1 MLKSSQLKSYNYLEK
16 DEQNREMLQT
26 DDDFVTDARTFLTK
40 REGYS
45 VEDLDNSEK
54 VYDAYMEHFRYQDVN
69 EVTAIR
75 DLQYAQNANQEE
87 KARFGRLTMLYD
99 SKANEGVFDAAGDY
113 FQGIATAPSTYLGVV
128 SGGAGKLATIAGL
141 KAAKLALNKIL
152 MGGVKKSIARGA
164 IVEGT
169 IGTGQGIAQEM
180 TKVETNYK
188 DEVSLGTVAL
198 TGGVSAIAGGAFSG
212 LAGLGQ
218 SALALKATDKLD
230 VAQKAAAKTAKSA
243 NLKAKKVLKKA
254 TLKQKKFVSDQLNA
268 LDPKKTALGDEL
280 LKDIADSKKLGT
292 LKAGLPLEL
301 FENIS
306 AAAIE
311 LQIKMGSRGLKF
323 KDGDRITTVL
333 QDALSRGKDGGI
345 TSKEIDTILREYNLT
360 PDQFS
365 LIYKAELSAAGKTLN
380 VQSRIVQSLKVLE
393 ESGYSTFTQ
402 REAKDMIDATKG
414 GKAKASLQLLK
425 DIDRVRL
432 GFMTSQ
438 PATTMRNNFNGGFR
452 LAIDMTTRTV
462 DNILNQKL
470 FGGTRNFKAILDGTE
485 VAKYALNPYEARVT
499 RTLLEKGMPD
509 TARKLFR
516 DAADLAS
523 TTGGESGLAKIG
535 TKVNFL
541 NTASDNF
548 FKQAMFSASLKR
560 RLRDS
565 GENLDD
571 MIAKGEFNFI
581 NKDIINK
588 SIDDALEF
596 TYQSSFQSKDAGIFA
611 RGTQSFLKAHRNVP
625 FVLSSF
631 IPFPRFIA
639 NQIKFIYNHAPV
651 IGLLGLENIGKKS
664 GYAKNTF
671 KLLARDEKGLM
682 RRKGIMDT
690 ANPLFDA
697 GATQKVAQQATGIAM
712 LTAAYKWR
720 EKQGEGA
727 MWNEIK
733 DDQGNYINA
742 LPMYGPFAAFMLAA
756 DIMYRHYNSD
766 VGGENDMR
774 DIAQTDTQY
783 WRNAAQAAAGS
794 QFRTGYGL
802 YAIDKLWGDVVG
814 EGDIVGSK
822 GERIAGE
829 FVGNIVNTFMIPVSV
844 LKDLYTP
851 FDKDSRRVAETRS
864 GKVDFWSVVAQR
876 GFRALPDLGPNTAL
890 GRAVGA
896 EEYDVGYSDPLTS
909 GSPQGIDAIEKQL
922 FGFIKRPD
930 KNSLQYEMSK
940 LNLEPYDVYRRNTN
954 QLIDANVRLVLST
967 PNGEYNLNEKLD
979 PLLKSQEYLSLKTQ
993 QQKRNYIIDK
1003 TNEYIKLATTQV
1015 EDQIN
1020 QMSDEYDLP
1029 YSEVHLS
1036 KWEKAAGKVQ
1046 KEVDLDY
1053 ARLIRTGKLKYA
1065 DGGSNKPKDVFSDK
1079 DRFIF
1084 RPNGQ
1089 KVNVLQWAIS
1099 VGKIKNNPKEK

>member
-1 MLKSSQLKSYNYLEK
+1 MIEKASYNYIDKE
-16 DEQNREMLQT
+16 LQT
-26 DDDFVTDARTFLTK
+26 KEVLVGDSSFLEDAKTFLTK
-40 REGYS
+40 REDYS
-45 VEDLDNSEK
+45 EEDLDNNDK
-54 VYDAYMEHFRYQDVN
+54 IYDAYMEHFRYQDVN
-69 EVTAIR
+69 EVTALR

-87 KARFGRLTMLYD
+87 KDRFGRLTMLYGT
-99 SKANEGVFDAAGDY
+99 KANEGFFDAAGDY
-113 FQGIATAPSTYLGVV
+113 IQGVATAPSTYLGII
-128 SGGAGKLATIAGL
+128 SGGAGKIATIAGL

-152 MGGVKKSIARGA
+152 IGGVKKSVIRGGL
-164 IVEGT
+164 VEGT
-169 IGTGQGIAQEM
+169 IGTGQGLAQEM
-180 TKVETNYK
+180 TKVETGNQ
-188 DEVSLGTVAL
+188 DEISGANVAL
-198 TGGVSAIAGGAFSG
+198 IGGLSAVTGGALSG

-218 SALALKATDKLD
+218 SAQALGAVNKLD
-230 VAQKAAAKTAKSA
+230 VSQKAAEKTAKSA
-243 NLKAKKVLKKA
+243 NLKAKKVLEKA
-254 TLKQKKFVSDQLNA
+254 TKKDKAFISKSLRA
-268 LDPKKTALGDEL
+268 LDPEKVALGSSL
-280 LKDIADSKKLGT
+280 LDDIAKSKDLGT

-306 AAAIE
+306 AAALD
-311 LQIKMGSRGLKF
+311 LQAKMGKKGLKF
-323 KDGDRITTVL
+323 RKGDRITTVL
-333 QDALSRGKDGGI
+333 ANALEGSNPILKTDDV
-345 TSKEIDTILREYNLT
+345 SKILKEYNLT
-360 PDQFS
+360 ADQFS

-380 VQSRIVQSLKVLE
+380 VQSQFVKAIDGLEKAGFSSFDKAEAKELAKSLK
-393 ESGYSTFTQ
+393 GSTL
-402 REAKDMIDATKG
+402 TKG
-414 GKAKASLQLLK
+414 NQLLK

-756 DIMYRHYNSD
+756 DIMYRYYNSD

-1099 VGKIKNNPKEK
+1099 VGKIKNNPKGK

>member
-438 PATTMRNNFNGGFR
+438 PATTMRNNFGGGFR
-452 LAIDMTTRTV
+452 IAVEMATRSV
-462 DNILNQKL
+462 DNILNQKI
-470 FGGTRNFKAILDGTE
+470 FGGTRNAGDFFDGITDLGKF
-485 VAKYALNPYEARVT
+485 VLNPYEAGVT
-499 RTLLEKGMPD
+499 RKLLEKGMPD

-523 TTGGESGLAKIG
+523 TTGGESKLAKVG
-535 TKVNFL
+535 TKINYL
-541 NTASDNF
+541 NTMSDNF
-548 FKQAMFSASLKR
+548 FKQAMLSTSLKQ
-560 RLRDS
+560 RLKDAVPPQ
-565 GENLDD
+565 NLDD
-571 MIAKGEFNFI
+571 IIAKGEFNLI
-581 NKDIINK
+581 SKDIIN
-588 SIDDALEF
+588 DAVEDALQF
-596 TYQSSFQSKDAGIFA
+596 TYQSSFYSKDAGILA
-611 RGTQSFLKAHRNVP
+611 RGTQRFLKFHRDVP
-625 FVLSSF
+625 LVISSF
-631 IPFPRFIA
+631 VPFPRFIA
-639 NQIKFIYNHAPV
+639 NQMKFLYNHAPV
-651 IGLLGLENIGKKS
+651 IGLLGLENIGKKKV
-664 GYAKNTF
+664 GYVEATLKGLSFRKNT
-671 KLLARDEKGLM
+671 
-682 RRKGIMDT
+682 RKY
-690 ANPLFDA
+690 
-697 GATQKVAQQATGIAM
+697 AQQAAG
-712 LTAAYKWR
+712 LGLLGVAYNWR
-720 EKQGEGA
+720 AQQGPDA
-727 MWNEIK
+727 SWNEIK

-742 LPMYGPFAAFMLAA
+742 MPMYGPFSAFMLAA
-756 DIMYRHYNSD
+756 DILYRWRNSD
-766 VGGENDMR
+766 VAGETNLS
-774 DIAQTDTQY
+774 DIAETKKQY
-783 WRNAAQAAAGS
+783 WREAAQAVTGS
-794 QFRTGYGL
+794 QFRTGYGF
-802 YAIDKLWGDVVG
+802 YAIDKLVDDIYG
-814 EGDIVGSK
+814 EGDPSDK
-822 GERIAGE
+822 GVKITAE
-829 FVGNIVNTFMIPVSV
+829 FLGNILNTFTLPLSV
-844 LKDLYTP
+844 IKDLYTP
-851 FDKDSRRVAETRS
+851 FDKESRTLPETET
-864 GKVDFWSVVAQR
+864 GVVDFIDLITQR
-876 GFRALPDLGPNTAL
+876 GFRALPDLGENTPVVGKKGFASVGIVADAL
-890 GRAVGA
+890 DLQ
-896 EEYDVGYSDPLTS
+896 YDMPKSDPFMS
-909 GSPQGIDAIEKQL
+909 GSPEGIDPLEKQL
-922 FGFIKRPD
+922 FGFTKRPP
-930 KNSLQYEMSK
+930 KNSLQSEMGK
-940 LNLEPYDVYRRNTN
+940 LNLPTYEVYRRDPNPS
-954 QLIDANVRLVLST
+954 IDITTRIILSKVGGK
-967 PNGEYNLNEKLD
+967 NNLNEEMAKHLISD
-979 PLLKSQEYLSLKTQ
+979 NYRGKKSQQ
-993 QQKRNYIIDK
+993 AKRNYIMAKAQEIIARAK
-1003 TNEYIKLATTQV
+1003 NEAKLK
-1015 EDQIN
+1015 IN
-1020 QMSDEYDLP
+1020 QFAAENDQPFSP
-1029 YSEVHLS
+1029 VHIAEWDSVPSSL
-1036 KWEKAAGKVQ
+1036 K
-1046 KEVDLDY
+1046 KEVVFDY
-1053 ARLIRTGKLKYA
+1053 KQFVKDNKIQFLNKRPKEITNIFTDRNKSIVLG
-1065 DGGSNKPKDVFSDK
+1065 DGSV
-1079 DRFIF
+1079 
-1084 RPNGQ
+1084 
-1089 KVNVLQWAIS
+1089 VNLLQWAIDHS
-1099 VGKIKNNPKEK
+1099 KIKKKIKGD